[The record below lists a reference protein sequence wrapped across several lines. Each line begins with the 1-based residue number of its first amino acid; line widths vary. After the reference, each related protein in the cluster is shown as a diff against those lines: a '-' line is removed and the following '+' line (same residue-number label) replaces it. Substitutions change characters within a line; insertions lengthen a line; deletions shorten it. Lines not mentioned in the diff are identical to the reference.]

1 MSSHSQRL
9 LHSNAIVTGTS
20 RGIGTG
26 IAQRL
31 TAAGA
36 QVFGVSRTPG
46 EWVALECD
54 LTDADAP
61 ERVLAAALDAHGR
74 VDALV
79 NNAGVL
85 FEGNCWEQD
94 DEQVQATLELNLTTP
109 FRLSQLLAEHWVTQ
123 GQAGTIVNVC
133 SVESQVAWADPPE
146 AAYAASKGGL
156 LGLTRALALELAPH
170 GIRVLAV
177 GPGMIASAM
186 TPPDAPA
193 QAAIPLGRLGA
204 PAEIGDVVAFLISDA
219 ARYMTGEIVYV
230 DGGYLLR

>member
-1 MSSHSQRL
+1 VRVSGERGAQV
-9 LHSNAIVTGTS
+9 AVVTGTS
-20 RGIGTG
+20 RGIGVG

-31 TAAGA
+31 SAAGVL
-36 QVFGVSRTPG
+36 VFGVSRTPG

-85 FEGNCWEQD
+85 FEGNCWEQG
-94 DEQVQATLELNLTTP
+94 DEQVQATLELNLTVP
-109 FRLSQLLAEHWVTQ
+109 FRLSQLLAAHWVAL
-123 GQAGTIVNVC
+123 GEPGTIVNIC
-133 SVESQVAWADPPE
+133 SIESQIAWADPPE
-146 AAYAASKGGL
+146 AAYATSKGGL
-156 LGLTRALALELAPH
+156 LGLTRAMALELAPQD
-170 GIRVLAV
+170 IRVLAL
-177 GPGMIASAM
+177 GPGMVATAM

-193 QAAIPLGRLGA
+193 RTAIPLGRLGT
-204 PAEIGDVVAFLISDA
+204 PAEIGDVVAFLLSDA